1 MAGGGVAR
9 GYRLGYA
16 RVSTLEQDPWL
27 QLDALAG
34 ATGGLGPR
42 TRVDQPTGT
51 RRDKL
56 ARPELAAY
64 NG

>member
-16 RVSTLEQDPWL
+16 RASTLEQDPRL
-27 QLDALAG
+27 QPDALG
-34 ATGGLGPR
+34 ATTGGLGPR

-56 ARPELAAY
+56 ALPGLGAY
-64 NG
+64 YG